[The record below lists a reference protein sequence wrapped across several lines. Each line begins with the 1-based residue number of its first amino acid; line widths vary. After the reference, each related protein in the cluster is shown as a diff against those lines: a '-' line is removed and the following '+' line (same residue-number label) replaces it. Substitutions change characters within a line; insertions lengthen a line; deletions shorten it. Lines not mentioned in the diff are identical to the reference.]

1 MYADGLC
8 LGCKVQD
15 RGSHTN
21 FVIIPLFYRSTHG
34 APTLPVGAFG
44 TSLSFSMIGGFQ
56 SLLQLEIVP
65 LEVRCGTHHV
75 RF

>member
-44 TSLSFSMIGGFQ
+44 TSL
-56 SLLQLEIVP
+56 
-65 LEVRCGTHHV
+65 
-75 RF
+75 